1 MVNGKR
7 VGILRGMAAGEG
19 KASKGD
25 ASWKERCFSDRK
37 VEEARTATR

>member
-1 MVNGKR
+1 MANGKR

-25 ASWKERCFSDRK
+25 ASWKKRCFSNRKARK
-37 VEEARTATR
+37 VRV

>member
-1 MVNGKR
+1 MANGRR

-25 ASWKERCFSDRK
+25 ASWKDYCFLFCK
-37 VEEARTATR
+37 VEEVRA